1 MPMYCQVDIDMFH
14 RAFATPGSV
23 WSELVRDDGV
33 NKTLSIL
40 ILDASSSM
48 RRYGAI
54 PLESVKAHLRQIKNP
69 PDGRKQYCA
78 IVTFHYRP
86 EVLVPVGSAESTAEI
101 TCYNT
106 EVGTLLY
113 ETVWHVLIWLCEMK
127 ELNESPNLKIVIGVF
142 SDGADGRS
150 PESQPA
156 WLKETARDARES
168 GFLLFTYGIG
178 IDAKELARDMGFPD
192 DSDHA
197 FTVNPSV
204 GGIRRAT
211 EHFSD
216 VTTMQPWRKKK

>member
-1 MPMYCQVDIDMFH
+1 MPIHCQADIDSFQ
-14 RAFATPGSV
+14 RAFATPQSV
-23 WSELVRDDGV
+23 WNELVRDDGV
-33 NKTLSIL
+33 ERTLSIL

-48 RRYGAI
+48 RRYGAV

-78 IVTFHYRP
+78 IVTFHFRP
-86 EVLVPVGSAESTAEI
+86 EVLMPVGSAESTAEI
-101 TCYNT
+101 VSYTT

-127 ELNESPNLKIVIGVF
+127 EQFESPNLKIVIGVF

-150 PESQPA
+150 PDNQPA
-156 WLKETARDARES
+156 LLQATAQDARKS

-192 DSDHA
+192 DADHA
-197 FTVNPSV
+197 FTVNASV

-211 EHFSD
+211 EHFSH
-216 VTTMQPWRKKK
+216 VTTMRPTRKKK